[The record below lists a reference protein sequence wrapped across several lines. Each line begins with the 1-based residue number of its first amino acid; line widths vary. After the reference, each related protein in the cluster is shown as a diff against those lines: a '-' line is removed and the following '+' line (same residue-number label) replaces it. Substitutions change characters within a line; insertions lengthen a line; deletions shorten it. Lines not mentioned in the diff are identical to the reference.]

1 MAYGREKMNEIRE
14 RVEKVR
20 QIKGLSKNAMAKA
33 LGFKQGGSFCVQTV
47 KDSRLN
53 ISPGTLYRITKEF
66 GVNEKWLIDGVGDM
80 FSAPPAEEIM
90 QSFDSAFNINGN
102 NSSNVT
108 QNVNTD
114 YKSLE
119 GMNKLLMSQVKEKD
133 EEIAR
138 LNKRLDKLI
147 DMLNKQ

>member
-33 LGFKQGGSFCVQTV
+33 LGFKQGGSFCAQTV
-47 KDSRLN
+47 KDGRLN
-53 ISPGTLYRITKEF
+53 LSPGTLYRITKEF
-66 GVNEKWLIDGVGDM
+66 GVNRDWLIDGIGDM
-80 FSAPPAEEIM
+80 FAAPPAEKIM

-119 GMNKLLMSQVKEKD
+119 VMNKLLMSQVKEKD